1 MNEYLSWS
9 AIIAFFIFI
18 AQQIFKTW
26 LDYRKYRSEVV
37 FSKLYQER
45 AEVVKQTFQKLTIL
59 HQTLADFTRA
69 AQVIYNGDTVEQHL
83 YKLAV
88 SFDNS
93 YIDTRNYFSLNRIY
107 LSYELCDKVEKIISE
122 IHDSALDYSFLD
134 KDIRESVKERDML
147 YIKEKRDRCRVIRD
161 KVEGEISGLLN
172 ELESEFRKALEA
184 K

>member
-83 YKLAV
+83 YNGC
-88 SFDNS
+88 F
-93 YIDTRNYFSLNRIY
+93 I
-107 LSYELCDKVEKIISE
+107 
-122 IHDSALDYSFLD
+122 
-134 KDIRESVKERDML
+134 
-147 YIKEKRDRCRVIRD
+147 
-161 KVEGEISGLLN
+161 
-172 ELESEFRKALEA
+172 
-184 K
+184 